1 MPQPIPKPMSTRH
14 LHPALAR
21 LIRIVTGI
29 ENGLLIALLAL
40 MVSLAGAQIVLRNL
54 LDMSIL
60 DVDQLL
66 RLLVLWVALLGAVA
80 ASREAKHIGVD
91 VISRWLPGRIRAG
104 VRVLTDVFTIAVC
117 VVLAWQALR
126 FVKSERGAHEMAF
139 GALPIWVAEL
149 ILPVAFALIALRY
162 LLLLAHHVRQ
172 SLGREEIK

>member
-1 MPQPIPKPMSTRH
+1 MPGPAPKPLPTRH
-14 LHPALAR
+14 LHPALVR
-21 LIRIVTGI
+21 LIRVVTGI

-40 MVSLAGAQIVLRNL
+40 MVSLAGTQIVLRNL

-91 VISRWLPGRIRAG
+91 VISRWLPGRTRAG

-117 VVLAWQALR
+117 LLLSWQAFR
-126 FVKSERGAHEMAF
+126 FVKSERGAEEMAF
-139 GALPIWVAEL
+139 GSLPIWLAEL

-162 LLLLAHHVRQ
+162 LLLLVHHVRQ
-172 SLGREEIK
+172 SLGREEI

>member
-1 MPQPIPKPMSTRH
+1 MSKPTSTPTRH
-14 LHPALAR
+14 LPPALAH

-29 ENGLLIALLAL
+29 ENGLLVALLAL

-80 ASREAKHIGVD
+80 ASREGKHIAVD
-91 VISRWLPGRIRAG
+91 VISRWLPERTRAG
-104 VRVLTDVFTIAVC
+104 VRVLTDVFTITVC

-126 FVKSERGAHEMAF
+126 FVKSERGADEKAF

-162 LLLLAHHVRQ
+162 LLLLVHHVRQ